1 MADSQNTRIASA
13 IPQSPYMRL
22 LELLSRLF
30 AESTP
35 DQLARAAGVFRAEA
49 ALALQPS
56 RPSASP
62 SSVEGRYHDAPR
74 RSSPPR
80 LGGALCGP
88 MLALRPRHAGV

>member
-49 ALALQPS
+49 ALALQLGQDD
-56 RPSASP
+56 
-62 SSVEGRYHDAPR
+62 ETLYFDAVAAAIAAQCVAKQR
-74 RSSPPR
+74 R
-80 LGGALCGP
+80 GALS
-88 MLALRPRHAGV
+88 